1 MLGVVLIFIAGVV
14 WWGLAASNK
23 PQLQGQIS
31 MPDMA
36 GTGQFLVNVWLDPH
50 PATTGTNILTA
61 QVTSTI
67 GTATPLDSI
76 VLHLT
81 SPNGA
86 PPQMLTLTKSA
97 GSDPADSF
105 TGQVDFDAAGQW
117 QVAVEVHNGDVVRT
131 ATFFVN
137 VKQS

>member
-1 MLGVVLIFIAGVV
+1 
-14 WWGLAASNK
+14 
-23 PQLQGQIS
+23 

-50 PATTGTNILTA
+50 PAKTGSSTLTA

-81 SPNGA
+81 APNGA
-86 PPQMLTLTKSA
+86 PPRMLPLTKSD
-97 GSDPADSF
+97 GSGPTDSF
-105 TGQVDFDAAGQW
+105 TGQVNFDSAGQW

-137 VKQS
+137 VKQG